1 MPVESDFESNLGT
14 GFEERFAREL
24 RVAATLAPDER
35 LFALAA
41 GAERLGRRRRNRRR
55 AAVAGGAAIAVLA
68 VGSVGAFTGG
78 PGLGMFGPAVEPP
91 MTGDEVVRLVAGLL
105 PPGAVTDATA
115 STPGNAGPSSDPHL
129 ALGLFNFDDG
139 KGVSSIHY
147 FVERG
152 TQRPEWAA
160 VCIDPAVRP
169 KDSCDR
175 TVRPDGSVLVID
187 KARDATFTGQR
198 EWRGIYARPDGTV
211 IRLVE
216 FNGNQANPTRELP
229 PLDAAQLAAVVTAP
243 EWGRVVAEI
252 PANPNAPEVSGPAQS
267 SSTAATPTAPPST
280 PTASTAPPSPVT
292 VPPSPGIASPAPGDS
307 LPELAAVLAGLLPT
321 GAKEVG
327 RDAENGAVTVEYEG
341 RTSRLTI
348 HVEPAGARG
357 IEFKKGAEES
367 TPTPLEVRQKLPDG
381 TLVVMNQFG
390 NGKSAVDP
398 LLHWVAWV
406 YYPDG
411 RNILISEGNGEDE
424 LSPRPGQPALS
435 VEQLRAMVMA
445 PDWRR

>member
-24 RVAATLAPDER
+24 RGAATLAPDER

-55 AAVAGGAAIAVLA
+55 AAVAGGAALAVLA

-78 PGLGMFGPAVEPP
+78 PGPGLLGPAGESP
-91 MTGDEVVRLVAGLL
+91 MTGDDVVRLVVGLL
-105 PPGAVTDATA
+105 PPGAVSDVTA
-115 STPGNAGPSSDPHL
+115 SIPGKPHASADPQL
-129 ALGLFNFDDG
+129 AMGLFSYDDG

-152 TQRPEWAA
+152 AQPPERAA
-160 VCIDPAVRP
+160 VCNPPVAP
-169 KDSCDR
+169 EDSCDR
-175 TVRPDGSVLVID
+175 SVRPDGSVLLIEKSSD
-187 KARDATFTGQR
+187 PKFAGQR
-198 EWRGIYARPDGTV
+198 TLRGVYATPDGTV
-211 IRLVE
+211 ISLVE
-216 FNGNQANPTRELP
+216 FNGSQANPTRELP

-243 EWGRVVAEI
+243 GWGKVVAAI
-252 PANPNAPEVSGPAQS
+252 PANPNAPKPSA
-267 SSTAATPTAPPST
+267 PTAPPS
-280 PTASTAPPSPVT
+280 PGAASPV
-292 VPPSPGIASPAPGDS
+292 PGDS

-357 IEFKKGAEES
+357 IEFKKGAEEN

-435 VEQLRAMVMA
+435 VEQLRAMVTA

>member
-24 RVAATLAPDER
+24 RGAATLAPDER

-55 AAVAGGAAIAVLA
+55 AAVAGGAAIAVMA

-105 PPGAVTDATA
+105 PPGAVSDVTA
-115 STPGNAGPSSDPHL
+115 STPGEADASSDPHR
-129 ALGLFNFDDG
+129 ALGLFNYDDG

-152 TQRPEWAA
+152 ARTPEQAA
-160 VCIDPAVRP
+160 VCNPRVVP
-169 KDSCDR
+169 EDSCDR
-175 TVRPDGSVLVID
+175 AVRPDGSVLLID
-187 KARDATFTGQR
+187 KTRDATFAGQR
-198 EWRGIYARPDGTV
+198 SWRGAYATPDGTV
-211 IRLVE
+211 ITLVE
-216 FNGNQANPTRELP
+216 FNGSPVSPTRELP

-243 EWGRVVAEI
+243 EWGKVVAAI
-252 PANPNAPEVSGPAQS
+252 PANPNAPKPA
-267 SSTAATPTAPPST
+267 APTAPPST

-307 LPELAAVLAGLLPT
+307 LPELAAVLTGLLPT

-381 TLVVMNQFG
+381 TLIVMNQFG

-411 RNILISEGNGEDE
+411 RSVLISEGNGEDE

-445 PDWRR
+445 PDWRK

>member
-24 RVAATLAPDER
+24 RGAATLAPDER

-55 AAVAGGAAIAVLA
+55 AAVAGGAALAVLA

-78 PGLGMFGPAVEPP
+78 PGPGLLGPAGESP
-91 MTGDEVVRLVAGLL
+91 MTGDDVVRLVVGLL
-105 PPGAVTDATA
+105 PPGAVSDVTA
-115 STPGNAGPSSDPHL
+115 SIPGKPHASADPQL
-129 ALGLFNFDDG
+129 AMGLFSYDDG

-152 TQRPEWAA
+152 AQPPERAA
-160 VCIDPAVRP
+160 VCNPPVAP
-169 KDSCDR
+169 EDSCDR
-175 TVRPDGSVLVID
+175 SVRPDGSVLLIEKSSD
-187 KARDATFTGQR
+187 PKFAGQR
-198 EWRGIYARPDGTV
+198 TLRGVYATPDGTV
-211 IRLVE
+211 ISLVE
-216 FNGNQANPTRELP
+216 FNGSQANPTRELP

-243 EWGRVVAEI
+243 GWGKVVAAI
-252 PANPNAPEVSGPAQS
+252 PANPNALKPSA
-267 SSTAATPTAPPST
+267 PTAPPS
-280 PTASTAPPSPVT
+280 PGAASPV
-292 VPPSPGIASPAPGDS
+292 PGDS

-357 IEFKKGAEES
+357 IEFKKGAEEN

-435 VEQLRAMVMA
+435 VEQLRAMVTA